1 MIYKAL
7 YDKLK
12 ACSID
17 DNSDNDIVLRLNIQ
31 YTTLFECLN
40 KTYFHSHKVYESK
53 QKLHDICDSIIE
65 VIRKVESGNRSSAF
79 DQLYELYFGKD
90 NGIYLN
96 ICDIKAGTSFYRMR
110 SADNYTQYTKNTE
123 DEMYHIPFNKRYL
136 IGNERYS
143 LTGFPTFYL
152 SPSIYS
158 CWEECNRCNL
168 DFSNVALF
176 KNTDRLQFLDM
187 VLPKPNSI
195 IYDNTLLWIP
205 LILASRLKVIHD
217 KGKFVPKYII
227 PQLLMECV
235 IKSRRDSD
243 SEIIIGT
250 RYESIHQS
258 ERDLIFDNFYKDD
271 LFLNYAIPP
280 FESSNRGVCK
290 RIKELFEFWANTSWA
305 EMQYKD
311 PMVDV
316 TLTKDELNKYNASRF
331 GVMEKF
337 LGRIS
342 LGMLTYKTKSKTEFH
357 LEPRLEVYL
366 FRRENL
372 TCQQSVGVLK
382 NNRNQDILNKK
393 NSYTLVI

>member
-1 MIYKAL
+1 
-7 YDKLK
+7 
-12 ACSID
+12 
-17 DNSDNDIVLRLNIQ
+17 
-31 YTTLFECLN
+31 
-40 KTYFHSHKVYESK
+40 
-53 QKLHDICDSIIE
+53 
-65 VIRKVESGNRSSAF
+65 
-79 DQLYELYFGKD
+79 
-90 NGIYLN
+90 
-96 ICDIKAGTSFYRMR
+96 
-110 SADNYTQYTKNTE
+110 
-123 DEMYHIPFNKRYL
+123 
-136 IGNERYS
+136 
-143 LTGFPTFYL
+143 
-152 SPSIYS
+152 
-158 CWEECNRCNL
+158 
-168 DFSNVALF
+168 
-176 KNTDRLQFLDM
+176 M
-187 VLPKPNSI
+187 VLATN
-195 IYDNTLLWIP
+195 
-205 LILASRLKVIHD
+205 
-217 KGKFVPKYII
+217 
-227 PQLLMECV
+227 Q
-235 IKSRRDSD
+235 
-243 SEIIIGT
+243 
-250 RYESIHQS
+250 SIHQS